1 MEDGSIPDD
10 SINAST
16 VYIKDGENDSY
27 CESYMARLHNTGI
40 ILNSKSN
47 KPIRNCNCTYVT
59 HGNVQYLSLVTF
71 DNVLSNQSVI
81 PDQTPTVHVKGHER

>member
-59 HGNVQYLSLVTF
+59 HGNVQYLLLMTF
-71 DNVLSNQSVI
+71 DMQSGSSIRDDWLIAKDVI
-81 PDQTPTVHVKGHER
+81 TGYKR